1 MPFLVFSSTQFDRF
15 SLFHCVRHRVQ
26 RGLELKMAGLCIEVA
41 LHVQV
46 QLGSPPKATYI
57 SLVRL
62 CLEAGFMDFKNAKA
76 LYLMHMHI
84 PVRSIGRRV
93 VNIPSLNC
101 WMLLSSLFPSSSC
114 APDFQTYF
122 LQIPSGLVFG
132 KAFS

>member
-1 MPFLVFSSTQFDRF
+1 
-15 SLFHCVRHRVQ
+15 
-26 RGLELKMAGLCIEVA
+26 MAGLCIEVA

-46 QLGSPPKATYI
+46 QLGSPLKATYF

-62 CLEAGFMDFKNAKA
+62 CLEAVFMYFQNGKA

-93 VNIPSLNC
+93 DNIPSLNC
-101 WMLLSSLFPSSSC
+101 WMLLPSLFPTPSC

-122 LQIPSGLVFG
+122 LQIPSVLVSG